1 VHQVAGSVCKT
12 NNSWCQ
18 FVEDVTHNHT
28 LARASDWLIAKPL
41 KIIALIVVALIVR
54 WLAHRVIDR
63 VTRTASDGSVPGLL
77 ARGKVPQFFLETPE
91 HIERRRQRAAT
102 MASLLKSITS
112 AVIVSIVIFM
122 VIAELG
128 YDIGPLIAS
137 AGIIGVALGFGAQ
150 SLVRDFL
157 SGIFMI
163 LEDQYGVG
171 DSVDLGSAMGTVQ
184 AVGLRVTRLRSDDG
198 TIWYVRNGEVLR
210 VGNRSQGGVGP
221 FPSDAPEEPT
231 SQATTDQPSTPKA
244 QNAPSSAPTLSS
256 MRSALAKLSSSRADH
271 VRDED
276 SEGRQ

>member
-1 VHQVAGSVCKT
+1 VAGSVCKT

-28 LARASDWLIAKPL
+28 LAHAADWLIAKPF
-41 KIIALIVVALIVR
+41 KIVVLIVVALIVR
-54 WLAHRVIDR
+54 WLAHRLIDR
-63 VTRTASDGSVPGLL
+63 VTRTASNGSVPGIL
-77 ARGKVPQFFLETPE
+77 ARGKVPQFLLENTPE
-91 HIERRRQRAAT
+91 HIERRQQRAAT
-102 MASLLKSITS
+102 IASLLKSITS
-112 AVIVSIVIFM
+112 AVIVSILLFM

-171 DSVDLGSAMGTVQ
+171 DIVDLGPALGTVQ
-184 AVGLRVTRLRSDDG
+184 AVGLRVTRLGGDDG

-210 VGNRSQGGVGP
+210 VGNRSQGGAGP
-221 FPSDAPEEPT
+221 FPSAPSPDEQTSEET
-231 SQATTDQPSTPKA
+231 SDEPVAPKA
-244 QNAPSSAPTLSS
+244 QNAPSGSPTPSS
-256 MRSALAKLSSSRADH
+256 MRSALAKLSSPRADH
-271 VRDED
+271 AHDED
-276 SEGRQ
+276 PEGRQ